1 MINHAITTIT
11 TYLLILLAVAFFTL
25 LERKALGY
33 FQIRKGPNKVGFI
46 GIPQPLADALKL
58 FVKEWPMPASS
69 NYLPFIITPSI
80 MLILAL
86 SMWQLFPALKSSS
99 HMVLGILLFLCISS
113 LNVYTTLMAGWSA
126 NSKYALLGAIRAM
139 AQTISYEV
147 TMTLIIM
154 FFLFISMK
162 LDIVSVRLTSLMFPM
177 ALLLLPFSVML
188 TVVILAETNR
198 TPFDFAEGESELV
211 SGFNIEYGGAG
222 FAFLFMAEY
231 SNILMMSLISS
242 CLLTGTLLISI
253 LFMVIFL
260 WARATLPRYR
270 YDLLMA
276 MAWKS
281 FLPVSLATLLALA
294 PLMFLV
300 YTGSMHLYSC
310 LPSSKTNLWPV

>member
-1 MINHAITTIT
+1 M
-11 TYLLILLAVAFFTL
+11 LGVAFFTL

-33 FQIRKGPNKVGFI
+33 FQIRKGPNKLGII

-58 FVKEWPMPASS
+58 FVKEWVTPTSS
-69 NYLPFIITPSI
+69 NYLPFILTPTI

-86 SMWQLFPALKSSS
+86 SMWQLFPSFMLSSQLALG
-99 HMVLGILLFLCISS
+99 MLLFLCISS
-113 LNVYTTLMAGWSA
+113 LAVYTTLMAGWAS

-147 TMTLIIM
+147 TMTLIII
-154 FFLFISMK
+154 FFLFLSMQM
-162 LDIVSVRLTSLMFPM
+162 DIVSIRMMNSSTWASLLF
-177 ALLLLPFSVML
+177 LPLSIMWL
-188 TVVILAETNR
+188 AVILAETNR
-198 TPFDFAEGESELV
+198 APFDFAEGESELV

-231 SNILMMSLISS
+231 SNILMMSLMTS
-242 CLLTGTLLISI
+242 CLLTNSLIMSI
-253 LFMVIFL
+253 PVAIAFL

-281 FLPVSLATLLALA
+281 FLPLSLSILMALSPLL
-294 PLMFLV
+294 FL
-300 YTGSMHLYSC
+300 L
-310 LPSSKTNLWPV
+310 

>member
-1 MINHAITTIT
+1 MTQHIISTLI
-11 TYLLILLAVAFFTL
+11 TYLLILLGVAFFTL

-33 FQIRKGPNKVGFI
+33 FQIRKGPNKVGMM

-58 FVKEWPMPASS
+58 FVKEWVTPTSS
-69 NYLPFIITPSI
+69 NYLPFILTPTT

-86 SMWQLFPALKSSS
+86 SLWQLFPSFMPSSQ
-99 HMVLGILLFLCISS
+99 MVLGMLLFLSISS
-113 LNVYTTLMAGWSA
+113 LTVYTTLMAGWSS

-154 FFLFISMK
+154 FYLFLTMK
-162 LDIVSVRLTSLMFPM
+162 MDLITVRLTSTLMPTATLF
-177 ALLLLPFSVML
+177 LPLSIMWIA
-188 TVVILAETNR
+188 VILAETNR
-198 TPFDFAEGESELV
+198 APFDFAEGESELV

-231 SNILMMSLISS
+231 SNILMMSLLTS
-242 CLLTGTLLISI
+242 CLLTGTLVMSI
-253 LFMVIFL
+253 PVAITFL

-281 FLPVSLATLLALA
+281 FLPVSLAILLSLI
-294 PLMFLV
+294 PLLFL
-300 YTGSMHLYSC
+300 
-310 LPSSKTNLWPV
+310 

>member
-1 MINHAITTIT
+1 MTQHLISTFI
-11 TYLLILLAVAFFTL
+11 TYLLILLGVAFFTL

-33 FQIRKGPNKVGFI
+33 FQIRKGPNKLGVI

-58 FVKEWPMPASS
+58 FVKEWITPTSS
-69 NYLPFIITPSI
+69 NFSPFILTPTI

-86 SMWQLFPALKSSS
+86 SMWQLFPSFMLSTQLT
-99 HMVLGILLFLCISS
+99 LGVLLFLCISS
-113 LNVYTTLMAGWSA
+113 LAVYTTLMAGWSS

-147 TMTLIIM
+147 TMTLIII
-154 FFLFISMK
+154 FYLFLTTQM
-162 LDIVSVRLTSLMFPM
+162 DIVSIRVMNTSVWAIMLF
-177 ALLLLPFSVML
+177 LPLSIMWL
-188 TVVILAETNR
+188 AVILAETNR
-198 TPFDFAEGESELV
+198 APFDFAEGESELV

-231 SNILMMSLISS
+231 SNILMMSLITSS
-242 CLLTGTLLISI
+242 LLTSTLMMSVPIA
-253 LFMVIFL
+253 MIFL

-281 FLPVSLATLLALA
+281 FLPLSLATLVALT
-294 PLMFLV
+294 PLLFFL
-300 YTGSMHLYSC
+300 
-310 LPSSKTNLWPV
+310 

>member
-1 MINHAITTIT
+1 MTQHLTSTFI
-11 TYLLILLAVAFFTL
+11 TYLLILLGVAFFTL

-33 FQIRKGPNKVGFI
+33 FQIRKGPNKLGII

-58 FVKEWPMPASS
+58 FVKEWITPTSS
-69 NYLPFIITPSI
+69 NYFPFILTPTI

-86 SMWQLFPALKSSS
+86 SMWQLFPSLMLSSQLT
-99 HMVLGILLFLCISS
+99 LGMLLFLCISS
-113 LNVYTTLMAGWSA
+113 LTVYTTLMAGWAS

-147 TMTLIIM
+147 TMTLIII
-154 FFLFISMK
+154 FYLFLAMK
-162 LDIVSVRLTSLMFPM
+162 MDIVSIRLTNTSVWTIMLF
-177 ALLLLPFSVML
+177 LPLGIMWL
-188 TVVILAETNR
+188 TVILAETNR
-198 TPFDFAEGESELV
+198 APFDFAEGESELV

-231 SNILMMSLISS
+231 SNILMMSLMTS
-242 CLLTGTLLISI
+242 CLLTSTLVMSI
-253 LFMVIFL
+253 PVAIIFL

-281 FLPVSLATLLALA
+281 FLPLSLAILVALSPLL
-294 PLMFLV
+294 FL
-300 YTGSMHLYSC
+300 L
-310 LPSSKTNLWPV
+310 

>member
-1 MINHAITTIT
+1 MTQHLISTIT
-11 TYLLILLAVAFFTL
+11 TYLLILLGVAFFTL

-33 FQIRKGPNKVGFI
+33 FQIRKGPNKLGII

-58 FVKEWPMPASS
+58 FVKEWITPTSS
-69 NYLPFIITPSI
+69 NYFPFIMTPTI

-86 SMWQLFPALKSSS
+86 SMWQLFPSMNLSSQLT
-99 HMVLGILLFLCISS
+99 LGMFLFLCISS
-113 LNVYTTLMAGWSA
+113 LSVYTTLMAGWSS

-147 TMTLIIM
+147 TMTLIII
-154 FFLFISMK
+154 FY
-162 LDIVSVRLTSLMFPM
+162 
-177 ALLLLPFSVML
+177 LLLAAQMDILSIRLMSSYIWTILLFLPMGIMWL
-188 TVVILAETNR
+188 AVILAETNR
-198 TPFDFAEGESELV
+198 APFDFAEGESELV

-231 SNILMMSLISS
+231 SNILMMSLMSS
-242 CLLTGTLLISI
+242 CLLTNTLMMAIPVTI
-253 LFMVIFL
+253 IFL

-281 FLPVSLATLLALA
+281 FLPLSLSALIALTPLL
-294 PLMFLV
+294 FL
-300 YTGSMHLYSC
+300 L
-310 LPSSKTNLWPV
+310 

>member
-1 MINHAITTIT
+1 MTQHLISTFI
-11 TYLLILLAVAFFTL
+11 TYLLILLGVAFFTL

-33 FQIRKGPNKVGFI
+33 FQIRKGPNKLGII

-58 FVKEWPMPASS
+58 FVKEWITPTSS
-69 NYLPFIITPSI
+69 NYLPFILTPTI

-86 SMWQLFPALKSSS
+86 SMWQLFPSFMLSS
-99 HMVLGILLFLCISS
+99 HLTLGMLLFLCISS
-113 LNVYTTLMAGWSA
+113 LTVYTTLMAGWAS

-154 FFLFISMK
+154 FYLFLSMQM
-162 LDIVSVRLTSLMFPM
+162 DIVTIRLTNMSIWTNTLF
-177 ALLLLPFSVML
+177 LPLSVMWL
-188 TVVILAETNR
+188 AVILAETNR
-198 TPFDFAEGESELV
+198 APFDFAEGESELV

-231 SNILMMSLISS
+231 SNILMMSLMTS
-242 CLLTGTLLISI
+242 CLLTSTLIMSI
-253 LFMVIFL
+253 PVALIFL

-281 FLPVSLATLLALA
+281 FLPLSLSILMALSPLL
-294 PLMFLV
+294 FL
-300 YTGSMHLYSC
+300 L
-310 LPSSKTNLWPV
+310 

>member
-1 MINHAITTIT
+1 MISHTTSTLI
-11 TYLLILLAVAFFTL
+11 TYLLILLGVAFFTL

-33 FQIRKGPNKVGFI
+33 FQTRKGPNKVGI
-46 GIPQPLADALKL
+46 MGIPQPLADALKL
-58 FVKEWPMPASS
+58 FVKEWVMPTSS
-69 NYLPFIITPSI
+69 NYLPFILTPTI

-86 SMWQLFPALKSSS
+86 SLWQLFPSFMLSFQ
-99 HMVLGILLFLCISS
+99 MILGMLLFLCISS
-113 LNVYTTLMAGWSA
+113 LTVYTTLMAGWAS

-147 TMTLIIM
+147 TMTLIII
-154 FFLFISMK
+154 FYLFLIMQMDMVTIRLVNSSMPT
-162 LDIVSVRLTSLMFPM
+162 L
-177 ALLLLPFSVML
+177 ALSGPLAIMW

-198 TPFDFAEGESELV
+198 APFDFAEGESELV

-231 SNILMMSLISS
+231 SNILMMSLLTA
-242 CLLTGTLLISI
+242 CMLTGTLLMSTPMAI
-253 LFMVIFL
+253 IFL

-281 FLPVSLATLLALA
+281 FLPVSLIILLAST
-294 PLMFLV
+294 PLMFI
-300 YTGSMHLYSC
+300 MM
-310 LPSSKTNLWPV
+310 

>member
-1 MINHAITTIT
+1 MTQHIISTLI
-11 TYLLILLAVAFFTL
+11 TYLLILLGVAFFTL

-33 FQIRKGPNKVGFI
+33 FQIRKGPNKVGMI

-58 FVKEWPMPASS
+58 FVKEWVTPVSS
-69 NYLPFIITPSI
+69 NYLPFILTPTI

-86 SMWQLFPALKSSS
+86 SLWQLYPSFMLTSQ
-99 HMVLGILLFLCISS
+99 MVLGMLLFLCISS
-113 LNVYTTLMAGWSA
+113 LTVYTTLMAGWSS

-147 TMTLIIM
+147 TMTLIIL
-154 FFLFISMK
+154 FYLFLSMK
-162 LDIVSVRLTSLMFPM
+162 MDLVALRLTNLLMPTI
-177 ALLLLPFSVML
+177 LLFLPLGIMWI
-188 TVVILAETNR
+188 TVILAETNR
-198 TPFDFAEGESELV
+198 APFDFAEGESELV

-231 SNILMMSLISS
+231 SNILMMSLITS
-242 CLLTGTLLISI
+242 CMLTGTLAMSI
-253 LFMVIFL
+253 PMTIAFL

-281 FLPVSLATLLALA
+281 FLPASLMILLSLI
-294 PLMFLV
+294 PLL
-300 YTGSMHLYSC
+300 L
-310 LPSSKTNLWPV
+310 L